1 MLRPQ
6 RFAGLQFI
14 FIIFGYKKSTVIPS
28 ELRWTHG
35 GEGGIRTVAESW
47 FYNGI
52 LRFDTKL
59 TPYALFDI
67 HGEDGG
73 AHLFL
78 ADLADLAVDVHRC
91 GELRVA
97 EQPLRVG
104 RLDTR
109 LNQHG
114 REGVAQ
120 LVRGAGHAGRAAV
133 GVVLFRER
141 AA

>member
-1 MLRPQ
+1 MLPE
-6 RFAGLQFI
+6 FLHF
-14 FIIFGYKKSTVIPS
+14 
-28 ELRWTHG
+28 G

-47 FYNGI
+47 FYNGF
-52 LRFDTKL
+52 LRCDTKL

-104 RLDTR
+104 WVDTR
-109 LNQHG
+109 LDQHG

-120 LVRGAGHAGRAAV
+120 LVRGAGHAGCAAV
-133 GVVLFRER
+133 GVVLLRKR